1 MFGLNRSFLGNTI
14 ENYLWFLAII
24 FVGLVLQRILSRVLT
39 KLMYKFLQ
47 KYSKGV
53 SFESFLSL
61 VKKPVGVC
69 IILITLYIAFDQL
82 AFPTEWKMA
91 PKSRFGLKMVLHR
104 GFLVMLI
111 MSMTWV
117 VLRIV
122 DFFGLIFTYKASL
135 TESKTDDQLIPFV
148 KEFIKIIIAIFSVF
162 FILGSVFNMN
172 ISSLI
177 AGLGIGG
184 LAIALAAKESLEN
197 LLGSFTIFLDKP
209 FTIGDTVKIGSIQG
223 TVERIGFRSTRIRTL
238 EKTYVTV
245 PNKKMVDSELDNLSL
260 RNYFRVRFDL
270 PLLLETSEENLK
282 EILFQIRK
290 HISEHPMII
299 SETTVHFLDFGS
311 YSLNLYLQY
320 FVNTTDWEQ
329 FCKIKEE
336 INLKIINIVRS
347 NGSDLAYPMNKV
359 RQEVLNP

>member
-1 MFGLNRSFLGNTI
+1 MFGIQGSFLGNSY
-14 ENYLWFLAII
+14 NSYLWFLGI
-24 FVGLVLQRILSRVLT
+24 LVIGFLLEKLLSRVFT
-39 KLMYKFLQ
+39 RFLFRFVQ

-61 VKKPVGVC
+61 VKKPVGVV
-69 IILITLYIAFDQL
+69 IILITIYIAFDQL
-82 AFPTEWKMA
+82 QFPAEWRLVGKN
-91 PKSRFGLKMVLHR
+91 RFGLKMILHR
-104 GFLVMLI
+104 GYLVTLI
-111 MSMTWV
+111 MCITWV

-122 DFFGLIFTYKASL
+122 DFFGLIFIYKASL

-172 ISSLI
+172 ITSLI

-209 FTIGDTVKIGSIQG
+209 FTIGDNVKIGNITG
-223 TVERIGFRSTRIRTL
+223 TVERIGFRSTRIRTV
-238 EKTYVTV
+238 EKTFVTV

-270 PLLLETSEENLK
+270 PLVLETSEQNMR
-282 EILFQIRK
+282 EIVFQIK
-290 HISEHPMII
+290 KYISEHQMVINE
-299 SETTVHFLDFGS
+299 STVHFLDFGS
-311 YSLNLYLQY
+311 YSLNLHIQY
-320 FVNTTDWEQ
+320 FINTTDWEQ
-329 FCKIKEE
+329 QCKTKEE
-336 INLKIINIVRS
+336 INFKIMNIIRS
-347 NGSDLAYPMNKV
+347 NGSDLAYPAHTVK
-359 RQEVLNP
+359 